1 LLKDGFKKH
10 CLKILFFFSSSF
22 SILFIKNNNFVIQS
36 TFIMSQN
43 IQEDLV
49 HIRSMM
55 ERSSRFISLAD
66 CQVFSQESLRYLVRV
81 MLLFLFE
88 SNEMSYFD
96 GLEKVYSDDL
106 IDKLMWGL

>member
-1 LLKDGFKKH
+1 
-10 CLKILFFFSSSF
+10 
-22 SILFIKNNNFVIQS
+22 
-36 TFIMSQN
+36 MSQN
-43 IQEDLV
+43 SHEDLV

-81 MLLFLFE
+81 MLLLFE

-96 GLEKVYSDDL
+96 GLEKVYM
-106 IDKLMWGL
+106 I

>member
-1 LLKDGFKKH
+1 
-10 CLKILFFFSSSF
+10 
-22 SILFIKNNNFVIQS
+22 
-36 TFIMSQN
+36 MSQN

-55 ERSSRFISLAD
+55 ERSSRFISFSGLS
-66 CQVFSQESLRYLVRV
+66 FSQESLRYLVRV
-81 MLLFLFE
+81 MLLLFE

-106 IDKLMWGL
+106 I